1 MIKFDEILI
10 MRIICVTF
18 CLLSTLAFADHSTSF
33 TASYTDAFSI
43 QNEKKIVAVFDNYD
57 GSSYNFI
64 SIDEYDE
71 EFFFIADQVA
81 AEILKQYDLKSAAL
95 NGVSFEIEYKEEA
108 STEKQTSD
116 SYGNTIITITKLT
129 KIQ

>member
-1 MIKFDEILI
+1 MIKFDKMLI
-10 MRIICVTF
+10 MRIIYVTF
-18 CLLSTLAFADHSTSF
+18 YLLSTLAFADHSISF

-43 QNEKKIVAVFDNYD
+43 QNEKKIVAVFDSYD

-64 SIDEYDE
+64 AIDEYDE